1 MATYPRTLRFIPLPP
16 QSNPYPTLFSYVV
29 ALEEALPEVNEHGEG
44 KMVLTEPVAA

>member
-1 MATYPRTLRFIPLPP
+1 MAIHPLTLRFILIPP